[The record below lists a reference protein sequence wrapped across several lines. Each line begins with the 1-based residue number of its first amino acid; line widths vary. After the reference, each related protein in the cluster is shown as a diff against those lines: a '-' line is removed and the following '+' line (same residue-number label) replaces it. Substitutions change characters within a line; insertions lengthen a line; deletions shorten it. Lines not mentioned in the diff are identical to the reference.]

1 MRCREEAPGRRA
13 GRLVAAIAVG
23 ALVAAL
29 AGFVGCL
36 RAPAAWA
43 HAGLRTSDPA
53 AGSVFD
59 VAPTAV
65 RLTFFEVPEP
75 SLAVIGVSGAPGSS
89 FATGGPA
96 AVPGDERTLVVP
108 VRLPARGV
116 YTVTWRVVSGVDGHS
131 TAGAFSFGVGVPA
144 TEGPA
149 FVSSSTTS
157 SLSPMELAGRWFFA
171 LGLIALLG
179 GATASLLGFASTAG
193 STIPTTLG
201 AGGFVSAVVGLG
213 LLGEAQRRAA
223 AASWDDLLGSSVG
236 RALAW
241 RGVALG
247 VAGVGLLLGRR
258 SSGRSGRGRVA
269 AVVVAVAAAGAFA
282 AHVGAGHAGARGSL
296 RAASVAAQWAHV
308 VAVSVWAGGLAALLV
323 AIRGAPSDAR
333 GAAVRRYSRVA
344 APVLAVVVVTG
355 VVRAVGSVPTWGD
368 LAATGYGRAVVAKLA
383 LFGGILGLAATN
395 RRRAVPAAAS
405 TLRLL
410 RRLAGGELV
419 LAALALGVA
428 ALLASLPPPSA
439 LREVE
444 PAGLTVN
451 GSDAAKTLRVRLTT
465 ATAVP
470 GPNRFAVRVTD
481 YRSKRTVA
489 ARRVSLQFTALDDPS
504 ETTTA
509 LALEP
514 APGRTFEG
522 TGTNLS
528 LDGRWGITALVEVG
542 AEALP
547 VPLVVQTRSAPQF
560 LSVQRLPGEPVKYTV
575 ELATGRGFLRV
586 WADPERAGPT
596 QVYAT
601 YFDDFGETLPMGD
614 AVLTVGSGSS
624 ARQAVV
630 RRLGAGQFVADV
642 TLSPGS
648 NEIAVVARTAGGDER
663 RRGSVTLE
671 IPRR

>member
-1 MRCREEAPGRRA
+1 M
-13 GRLVAAIAVG
+13 
-23 ALVAAL
+23 
-29 AGFVGCL
+29 
-36 RAPAAWA
+36 
-43 HAGLRTSDPA
+43 
-53 AGSVFD
+53 
-59 VAPTAV
+59 
-65 RLTFFEVPEP
+65 
-75 SLAVIGVSGAPGSS
+75 
-89 FATGGPA
+89 
-96 AVPGDERTLVVP
+96 
-108 VRLPARGV
+108 
-116 YTVTWRVVSGVDGHS
+116 
-131 TAGAFSFGVGVPA
+131 
-144 TEGPA
+144 
-149 FVSSSTTS
+149 
-157 SLSPMELAGRWFFA
+157 
-171 LGLIALLG
+171 
-179 GATASLLGFASTAG
+179 
-193 STIPTTLG
+193 
-201 AGGFVSAVVGLG
+201 SAVAGLG

-247 VAGVGLLLGRR
+247 VAGVGLLIGRR

-296 RAASVAAQWAHV
+296 RAASVVAQWAHV

-323 AIRGAPSDAR
+323 GIRGAPSDDK
-333 GAAVRRYSRVA
+333 AAVVRRYSRVA
-344 APVLAVVVVTG
+344 APVLAAVVVTG
-355 VVRAVGSVPTWGD
+355 VVRAIGSVPTWGD
-368 LAATGYGRAVVAKLA
+368 LASTGYGRAVVAKLA
-383 LFGGILGLAATN
+383 LFGGILGLAAAN

-419 LAALALGVA
+419 LAALALGAA

-444 PAGLTVN
+444 PAGLLAN

-481 YRSKRTVA
+481 YRSGRTVA
-489 ARRVSLQFTALDDPS
+489 ASRVSLEFTPLDDPS
-504 ETTTA
+504 ETTTS
-509 LALEP
+509 LALVS
-514 APGRTFEG
+514 APGRMFEG

-542 AEALP
+542 SEALP

-575 ELATGRGFLRV
+575 ELAVGRGFLRV
-586 WADPERAGPT
+586 WADPERTGPT

-601 YFDDFGETLPMGD
+601 FSDDFGEILPMGD
-614 AVLTVGSGSS
+614 PVLTVGSGPS
-624 ARQAVV
+624 ARQEVV
-630 RRLGAGQFVADV
+630 RRLGPGQFVADV

-648 NEIAVVARTAGGDER
+648 NEIAVVARTAAGDER

>member
-1 MRCREEAPGRRA
+1 MGPSFRRI
-13 GRLVAAIAVG
+13 AAVAVG
-23 ALVAAL
+23 VLVVGL
-29 AGFVGCL
+29 AGGLGCL

-43 HAGLRTSDPA
+43 HAGLRSSDPA
-53 AGSVFD
+53 AGTVFD

-75 SLAVIGVSGAPGSS
+75 SLAVIRVSGAPGSS
-89 FATGGPA
+89 YATGGPA

-108 VRLPARGV
+108 VRLPERAV
-116 YTVTWRVVSGVDGHS
+116 YSVTWRVVSGVDGHS

-144 TEGPA
+144 TAGPA
-149 FVSSSTTS
+149 FVTS
-157 SLSPMELAGRWFFA
+157 SVTASLSSMELAGRWFFA

-179 GATASLLGFASTAG
+179 AAAAGLIGLDRSAGAALSR
-193 STIPTTLG
+193 LG
-201 AGGFVSAVVGLG
+201 AGGLASAVVGLG

-223 AASWDDLLGSSVG
+223 GASWDDLLGSSVG

-241 RGVALG
+241 RGLALG
-247 VAGVGLLLGRR
+247 VAAVGLLVGRR
-258 SSGRSGRGRVA
+258 SSGRPRRARVA
-269 AVVVAVAAAGAFA
+269 AVVVAAAAAGAFA

-323 AIRGAPSDAR
+323 GIRGAPSDGKA
-333 GAAVRRYSRVA
+333 AAVRRYSRVA
-344 APVLAVVVVTG
+344 APVLAVVVATG
-355 VVRAVGSVPTWGD
+355 VVRAFGSVPAWGD
-368 LAATGYGRAVVAKLA
+368 LASTGYGRAVVAKLA
-383 LFGGILGLAATN
+383 LFGGILGLAAAN

-419 LAALALGVA
+419 LAALALAAA

-444 PAGLTVN
+444 PSGLLAN
-451 GSDAAKTLRVRLTT
+451 GNDAARSLRVRLTT
-465 ATAVP
+465 ATAVA

-481 YRSKRTVA
+481 YRSGRTIA
-489 ARRVSLQFTALDDPS
+489 ARRVSLQFTPLDDPS
-504 ETTTA
+504 ETTTS

-514 APGRTFEG
+514 APGQTFEG

-542 AEALP
+542 SEALP
-547 VPLVVQTRSAPQF
+547 VPLVVQTRSPPQF

-575 ELATGRGFLRV
+575 ELAIGRGFLRV
-586 WADPERAGPT
+586 WADPERTGPT

-601 YFDDFGETLPMGD
+601 YFDDFGEILPMGD
-614 AVLTVGSGSS
+614 PVLTVGSGSS
-624 ARQAVV
+624 ARQEAVH
-630 RRLGAGQFVADV
+630 RLSPGQFVADV

-648 NEIAVVARTAGGDER
+648 NEIAVVARTAAGDER

-671 IPRR
+671 IPRH